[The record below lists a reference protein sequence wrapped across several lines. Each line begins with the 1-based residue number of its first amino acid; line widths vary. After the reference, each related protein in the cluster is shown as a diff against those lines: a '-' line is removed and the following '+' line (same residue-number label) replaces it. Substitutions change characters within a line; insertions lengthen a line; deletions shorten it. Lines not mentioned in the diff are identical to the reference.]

1 MINNNK
7 AKYYCREDISLIK
20 NYEQAIADE
29 TQTWECH
36 HILELTLDGEFAH
49 TKEELKRLGMYYHRP
64 ANELIFLTRSE
75 HMKLHLPY
83 RNTEEF
89 KRKMSKA
96 QKGKKHKPFTE
107 ETKLKI
113 SKARKGVKR
122 GPYKKQYK

>member
-1 MINNNK
+1 MKYNK
-7 AKYYCREDISLIK
+7 ETV
-20 NYEQAIADE
+20 QDE
-29 TQTWECH
+29 AM
-36 HILELTLDGEFAH
+36 EFLGVQDEEFIDKQKLL
-49 TKEELKRLGMYYHRP
+49 KEV
-64 ANELIFLTRSE
+64 NEIIFLTRSE

-89 KRKMSKA
+89 KRKMSES

-122 GPYKKQYK
+122 GPYKKRNK